1 MTNPNPN
8 PLRPLPPTEKL
19 PTSTAD
25 PTADL
30 RAYLLSS
37 WDVCRELNRN
47 ELLEIIRNE
56 GGVCPM
62 PTEVDDPSGI
72 QLFVTLGRMMIDA
85 FTFVEHCSAGL
96 WLMYVDVPSKRF
108 TFAPKDVLVMAI
120 EQAIVDRDRLGLVLR

>member
-1 MTNPNPN
+1 
-8 PLRPLPPTEKL
+8 
-19 PTSTAD
+19 
-25 PTADL
+25 
-30 RAYLLSS
+30 
-37 WDVCRELNRN
+37 
-47 ELLEIIRNE
+47 
-56 GGVCPM
+56 M